1 MTTTYR
7 DWRYSLAVGLLLLI
21 ALGVF
26 LIFDLEIALS
36 INGYFTLAYTA
47 FWLLIG
53 FLLLRHRPNR
63 YKLSLLALFL
73 TAILVIYF
81 IDWNG
86 RKPFLRD
93 FHRIELGMTADQ
105 ADQMMAQYIK
115 FVGPTTQLNA
125 QGKVLTGKVSYRPA
139 RLGWGDSDIAIL
151 TIENGQVVDLSY
163 YPD

>member
-1 MTTTYR
+1 MTTAYQ
-7 DWRYSLAVGLLLLI
+7 DWRNSLVVGLLLLI

-26 LIFDLEIALS
+26 LIFDLETALS
-36 INGYFTLAYTA
+36 INSYFTLAYTA

-53 FLLLRHRPNR
+53 FLLLRHRPRR

-73 TAILVIYF
+73 AAILTVYY

-93 FHRIELGMTADQ
+93 FHRIEIGMTADQ
-105 ADQMMAQYIK
+105 ADQLMAHYIK
-115 FVGPTTQLNA
+115 FIGPTDQINA
-125 QGKVLTGKVSYRPA
+125 LGDLLAGKISYRPTQ
-139 RLGWGDSDIAIL
+139 LGWGDSDIAIL
-151 TIENGQVVDLSY
+151 TIKDGRVVEVSY